1 MIYLAVS
8 LQYRNLTDG
17 LLPRLCIAS
26 RGKNLARA
34 HNSNN
39 IESWSTN
46 SVHTQNEFEAA
57 YIRPVFWVPN
67 RKVKR
72 LQGQVRLDQV
82 FDGTFT
88 ARTGYVTPCPPNK
101 LILTYRWALCGLRG
115 CRNRSAPFP
124 GRMS

>member
-57 YIRPVFWVPN
+57 YIRPVFLSFGSQSE
-67 RKVKR
+67 RSKDYRVK
-72 LQGQVRLDQV
+72 LG
-82 FDGTFT
+82 
-88 ARTGYVTPCPPNK
+88 
-101 LILTYRWALCGLRG
+101 
-115 CRNRSAPFP
+115 
-124 GRMS
+124 